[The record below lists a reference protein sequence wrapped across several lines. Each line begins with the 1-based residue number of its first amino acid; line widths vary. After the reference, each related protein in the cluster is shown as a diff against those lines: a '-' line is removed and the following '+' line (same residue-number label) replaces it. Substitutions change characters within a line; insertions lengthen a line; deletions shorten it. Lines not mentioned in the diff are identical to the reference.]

1 MEDAKKIHF
10 LSQLTNRTP
19 QQRHI
24 DTNQDSEYNSYVN
37 FVKSELMN
45 NKAFKDENLGNVL
58 QSGIKIYTN
67 MDKDVQK
74 TLQNDVDNGSFYK
87 NKDQQVG
94 ATILDSKTGGLVAI
108 SAGRDFK
115 DVVNRNQSN
124 RSSPY
129 WFIFKTFLSVWT
141 CH

>member
-1 MEDAKKIHF
+1 
-10 LSQLTNRTP
+10 
-19 QQRHI
+19 
-24 DTNQDSEYNSYVN
+24 
-37 FVKSELMN
+37 MN

-94 ATILDSKTGGLVAI
+94 ATYPH
-108 SAGRDFK
+108 
-115 DVVNRNQSN
+115 RNW
-124 RSSPY
+124 
-129 WFIFKTFLSVWT
+129 WFSCYIWWT
-141 CH
+141 

>member
-1 MEDAKKIHF
+1 
-10 LSQLTNRTP
+10 
-19 QQRHI
+19 
-24 DTNQDSEYNSYVN
+24 
-37 FVKSELMN
+37 MN

-58 QSGIKIYTN
+58 QSGIEIYTN

-108 SAGRDFK
+108 YSADVISKTSLTETKQQIHTLLCSSLKPFLAYGPAIEHINGQQIMRFK
-115 DVVNRNQSN
+115 MNLHIQVDE
-124 RSSPY
+124 Y
-129 WFIFKTFLSVWT
+129 I
-141 CH
+141 